1 HSIAG
6 ASALDRVDLII
17 VSCLRLETFY
27 AHAENRIG
35 MALIQPDWRFRCL
48 AKVLV
53 IRTVMHHS
61 VMLGR
66 SPRVVGCPPDNCQI
80 GISPINFW
88 PLGDLDARSF
98 FSSRG
103 HLRDCWRGSG

>member
-1 HSIAG
+1 
-6 ASALDRVDLII
+6 
-17 VSCLRLETFY
+17 
-27 AHAENRIG
+27 AENRIG
-35 MALIQPDWRFRCL
+35 MARVQPDWRFRCL
-48 AKVLV
+48 TKVLGT
-53 IRTVMHHS
+53 RTVMHHS

-80 GISPINFW
+80 GVSPFNFW

-103 HLRDCWRGSG
+103 HLRGCWRGVGIRNSLPWVEAEPPDMEVPVKVARLG